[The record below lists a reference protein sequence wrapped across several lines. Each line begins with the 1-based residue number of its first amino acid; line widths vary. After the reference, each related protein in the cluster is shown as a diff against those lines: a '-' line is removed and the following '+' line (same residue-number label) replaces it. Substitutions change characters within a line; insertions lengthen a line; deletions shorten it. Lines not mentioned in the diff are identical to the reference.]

1 MAFGKIKRSSELF
14 KQAWVVLKSDPA
26 LMLFPI
32 LSIAATL
39 AVVASFAVPVLLSD
53 DLRAAF
59 SDLSESSRAS
69 RHGEEAAEATSSG
82 GAQLTAVAIMF
93 AFYFATSFVTIFFNA
108 ALLGAA
114 DRKFRGESGGVRDGI
129 AVAMTRL
136 PQILGWTLV
145 SAVIG
150 TILRALEE
158 RVGLLGRIV
167 IALVGVAWA
176 IASYFV
182 LPALVIDGLG
192 PVAALKRSASVIKQT
207 WGEGLVLATGFGI
220 AGILVSL
227 LTIGVIVV
235 GVIAGV
241 VTQSIVVGVI
251 IGGIGVLALIA
262 WMIVASTLRSIV
274 QVALYR
280 FATDGVVPNGFDT
293 AAMHAAFAAKK
304 K

>member
-1 MAFGKIKRSSELF
+1 
-14 KQAWVVLKSDPA
+14 
-26 LMLFPI
+26 
-32 LSIAATL
+32 
-39 AVVASFAVPVLLSD
+39 
-53 DLRAAF
+53 
-59 SDLSESSRAS
+59 
-69 RHGEEAAEATSSG
+69 
-82 GAQLTAVAIMF
+82 MF

-235 GVIAGV
+235 GVIVGV
-241 VTQSIVVGVI
+241 VACGRL
-251 IGGIGVLALIA
+251 LAYL
-262 WMIVASTLRSIV
+262 
-274 QVALYR
+274 
-280 FATDGVVPNGFDT
+280 
-293 AAMHAAFAAKK
+293 
-304 K
+304 